1 MEEKT
6 RTPPLDRD
14 PTAPSTIAGAGQVVG
29 WGLALWGG
37 VQVASAVLD
46 RKPLGS
52 SLLQAVMAEWGAG
65 RLGIA
70 WSDPLAPIAEWT
82 GIARR
87 ASRGAALG
95 AAAAILVVASALA
108 TRGAS
113 IASAASLGSSI
124 GLLGVGLCTAVLAAV
139 RDELLLRG
147 VVLRA
152 TRGLLP
158 AWACLLACGAAAAA
172 ARFGV
177 DGAAPLALTAE
188 ALRGV
193 ALASLWVRDRGAWM
207 AFAANASWMWTLG
220 SLAHGGLLDVRF
232 VVEPDDAATAVA
244 ILTGFAI
251 AGWMSIPRRQQ

>member
-1 MEEKT
+1 MEGRK
-6 RTPPLDRD
+6 RSRRPDFD
-14 PTAPSTIAGAGQVVG
+14 PTAPATISGAGQVVG

-46 RKPLGS
+46 RKPFGS
-52 SLLQAVMAEWGAG
+52 ALVQAVMAEWGAS

-124 GLLGVGLCTAVLAAV
+124 GLLGVGLFAAALGAV

-152 TRGLLP
+152 TRGMLP

-172 ARFGV
+172 ASFGV
-177 DGAAPLALTAE
+177 GIESPVELTAE
-188 ALRGV
+188 ALRGI
-193 ALASLWVRDRGAWM
+193 ALGSLWVRDRGAWM

-220 SLAHGGLLDVRF
+220 SLAHGGLFDVRF
-232 VVEPDDAATAVA
+232 VVEPDEAATAVA
-244 ILTGFAI
+244 ILAAFAI
-251 AGWMSIPRRQQ
+251 AGWSSIRQRRS